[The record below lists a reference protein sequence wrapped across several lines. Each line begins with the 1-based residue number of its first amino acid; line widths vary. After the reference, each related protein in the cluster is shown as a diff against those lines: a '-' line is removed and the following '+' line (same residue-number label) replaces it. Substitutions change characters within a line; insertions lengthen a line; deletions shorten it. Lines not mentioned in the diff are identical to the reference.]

1 MTPRFP
7 PPGPRRV
14 EFPGFCGTI
23 KALRLPAAHPAA
35 LRFPWH
41 EPSTAPVPDGAV
53 QTFRVTHPFH
63 PLRGREFVLLTS
75 VRRWNEERVYF
86 EDEQGRAISLR
97 AQWTSVFSPPPLVA
111 IAAGRSAFRADDLL
125 QLARLLRELR
135 PEGTP

>member
-1 MTPRFP
+1 M
-7 PPGPRRV
+7 
-14 EFPGFCGTI
+14 
-23 KALRLPAAHPAA
+23 
-35 LRFPWH
+35 
-41 EPSTAPVPDGAV
+41 

-97 AQWTSVFSPPPLVA
+97 AQWTSVFLPPPLVA

-125 QLARLLRELR
+125 ELARLLRELK
-135 PEGTP
+135 PERTP